1 MEREILFVKN
11 SGNASLVVPVI
22 EKLGKFKIFMSDNG
36 NPTLWY
42 QIDQDGGVYG
52 TKVIVK
58 QISNNQKE
66 DLCHAITL
74 IKKWY
79 NASTKKQAIED
90 FFPRIKAMV
99 KRIYKGDYVLFS
111 WLKGHDESHIVTTH
125 SDLFRRAATEL
136 KSEGK
141 TLKTDRFDT
150 NGAEEILAIMS

>member
-11 SGNASLVVPVI
+11 NGNASLVVPVI
-22 EKLGKFKIFMSDNG
+22 EELGKFKIFISEHG
-36 NPTLWY
+36 RPTLWY
-42 QIDQDGGVYG
+42 QIDDEGVYG

-74 IKKWY
+74 LKKHY
-79 NASTKKQAIED
+79 NPETKKQALED
-90 FFPRIKAMV
+90 FYPRIKAIV

-111 WLKGHDESHIVTTH
+111 WLKDHDESHIVTTH

-136 KSEGK
+136 KSKGK